1 MGDFDLETRLKFK
14 LLWRDFAKMET
25 NSCKNE

>member
-14 LLWRDFAKMET
+14 LLWRGFAKKRV